1 MISGRVTAAAVAMA
15 LSTTAGADDWKFTV
29 TPYLWATDVGINL
42 TIADQELVD
51 AVIPFEDL
59 LGDLKVVAQ
68 ARAEAM
74 RGEHGISLDL
84 FTVRLADDNDVYTI
98 PGGPG
103 GTLTLDSE
111 TGMTILDV
119 AGVYDA
125 DGDGFGLSLLYGTRI
140 INQTSDIDAEYAPG
154 SGATTMASYDANDT
168 FVDALLGLRYVD
180 QLPGNWHYE
189 VAADLSAGDT
199 DFTWSVA
206 PSVGYTFGARDQY
219 ALTAGYRHMVIDFE
233 THPPTDMDMT
243 LKGFLLGFRITF

>member
-1 MISGRVTAAAVAMA
+1 MTSGRVATAAIAMA
-15 LSTTAGADDWKFTV
+15 LSTTAGADDWKITV

-59 LGDLKVVAQ
+59 LGDLKAVAQ

-74 RGEHGISLDL
+74 RGEHGLSLDL
-84 FTVRLADDNDVYTI
+84 FTVRLADDNDTFTV

-103 GTLTLDSE
+103 GTVTLDSG

-140 INQTSDIDAEYAPG
+140 INQTSEIDAQYSADG
-154 SGATTMASYDANDT
+154 TAVTTGSYDSNDT

-180 QLPGNWHYE
+180 QLPGNWHYAI
-189 VAADLSAGDT
+189 AADLSAGDT

-206 PSVGYTFGARDQY
+206 PSVGYAFGARDQY
-219 ALTAGYRHMVIDFE
+219 AVTAGYRHMAIDFAS
-233 THPPTDMDMT
+233 HPPTDMDMT
-243 LKGFLLGFRITF
+243 LKGFLLGFRFTF

>member
-1 MISGRVTAAAVAMA
+1 MISGRVAAAAVALA

-29 TPYLWATDVGINL
+29 TPYLWATDVGIDL
-42 TIADQELVD
+42 TVADQELVD

-59 LGDLKVVAQ
+59 LGDLKAAAQ

-84 FTVRLADDNDVYTI
+84 FAVRLADDDDVVSV

-103 GTLTLDSE
+103 GALTLDYE
-111 TGMTILDV
+111 TSMTILDV

-140 INQTSDIDAEYAPG
+140 IKQASETDARYAPESG
-154 SGATTMASYDANDT
+154 SPTTAPFDANDT

-189 VAADLSAGDT
+189 IAADISAGGT

-206 PSVGYTFGARDQY
+206 PAVGYTFGARDQY
-219 ALTAGYRHMVIDFE
+219 ALTAGYRHMAIDFE
-233 THPPTDMDMT
+233 TDPPADTDMT
-243 LKGFLLGFRITF
+243 LKGFLLGFRFTF